1 MKKMMTAILLF
12 AGWVLCGT
20 GLNAAPPTPKDADI
34 PKIKAEIEAAVVRVE
49 RNAGDAGELSR
60 AIHNLMGYLQLY
72 QRVYVRVSPEAT
84 RDIAKRLITV
94 FDNINDTG
102 TNKANKSYII
112 EIIGNYDNSP
122 EAHAFI
128 LRIINSKNERYRET
142 ALWSMRGQGVRGDDI
157 YDSVKNLIDT
167 GVLKQEEFL
176 YALKYANPKRGL
188 KEIQNLLANTKDVN
202 MYTSYGLLLCDYN
215 DPELLDI
222 LIDRYDEFKNKVP
235 ETPEGLAV
243 YAPARTAFH
252 PDVLKKYMAIR
263 EGKRFKKALGILG
276 SKGISGDNDLPL
288 FEKKLAS
295 KDPETRSAVLDFLDF
310 QIDDGNVS
318 DTKAKAILMKARG
331 RESDAGIKQK
341 IQKVI
346 GKLDKNRE

>member
-1 MKKMMTAILLF
+1 MKKTMTVILLVT
-12 AGWVLCGT
+12 GYLLCGS
-20 GLNAAPPTPKDADI
+20 GLNAAPPPSKDTDI

-49 RNAGDAGELSR
+49 QSAGDAGELNR
-60 AIHNLMGYLQLY
+60 AIHNLMWYLQRY

-84 RDIAKRLITV
+84 HDIAKRLISV
-94 FDNINDTG
+94 FDKTDDVG
-102 TNKANKSYII
+102 TSQANKSYII
-112 EIIGNYDNSP
+112 EIIGSYDNSP
-122 EAHAFI
+122 EAHTFI
-128 LRIINSKNERYRET
+128 LRIINSKNERYREI
-142 ALWSMRGQGVRGDDI
+142 ALWSMRGQGVHGDDI

-167 GVLKQEEFL
+167 GVLKREEFL

-188 KEIQNLLANTKDVN
+188 KELQNFLATTKDVN

-235 ETPEGLAV
+235 ETPEGRAV
-243 YAPARTAFH
+243 YAPARAAFH

-263 EGKRFKKALGILG
+263 EGKRFKKALAILG

-288 FEKKLAS
+288 FDKKLAS
-295 KDPETRSAVLDFLDF
+295 KDPETRGAVLDFLDF

-318 DTKAKAILMKARG
+318 NTKAKAMLLKAKG
-331 RESDAGIKQK
+331 GESDAGIKQK
-341 IQKVI
+341 IQKMI
-346 GKLDKNRE
+346 GKLDKKRD